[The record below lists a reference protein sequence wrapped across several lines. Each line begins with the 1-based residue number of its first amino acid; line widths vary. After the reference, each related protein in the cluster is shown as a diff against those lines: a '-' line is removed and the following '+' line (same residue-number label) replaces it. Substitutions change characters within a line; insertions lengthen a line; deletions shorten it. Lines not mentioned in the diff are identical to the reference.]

1 MTDGPHDQQVAD
13 ELAIRNV
20 VARLAQLADMG
31 DLDDYLKLW
40 TEEASW
46 EMPGAPPRKG
56 HADILQGAKERRASG
71 MQGPGTST
79 RHVITTLSV
88 ELDGLDAATTDSYFL
103 FVADTSTSP
112 RLSIVGHYH
121 DTLRR
126 SADGWRMARRQITFG

>member
-1 MTDGPHDQQVAD
+1 MTDGPHDQEVAD

-31 DLDDYLKLW
+31 VLDDYLKLW
-40 TEEASW
+40 TEDASW

-103 FVADTSTSP
+103 FVTDTSTSP

-126 SADGWRMARRQITFG
+126 SAEGWRVARRQITFG